1 LLAYCH
7 ADFIGVALNPMKCN
21 LVVDISLLDLKLHY
35 LSKKRSE
42 TAFVVAVK
50 EREQTRPD
58 ILSYEKALCM
68 KQIKGE

>member
-1 LLAYCH
+1 VQLASRY
-7 ADFIGVALNPMKCN
+7 I
-21 LVVDISLLDLKLHY
+21 LV
-35 LSKKRSE
+35 RSE